1 MHLLLLIFGAILG
14 TELIYRRKKKKTKL
28 DNATHSYLG
37 LWGTFY
43 LIHISDSGP
52 IRWI

>member
-14 TELIYRRKKKKTKL
+14 TELIYRRKKKTKL